1 MDQQPEQKQLK
12 QLKQFIGKSAQFDEQ
27 INNIKTQFFSALDDF
42 TKYYVYFNK
51 NPEVNEFQNFY
62 ANSKSQL
69 QTMSR
74 QLFLT
79 TNNIDKIIEEIDK
92 QVSSISIKLEGEEEL
107 YKKLMELA
115 ENIDNT
121 QDGSQILIDDSK
133 KKYNDQYYK
142 NIQIFIGIII
152 GIMLLVKLFKKP
164 IPTK

>member
-1 MDQQPEQKQLK
+1 MDQQQQQQQQQ
-12 QLKQFIGKSAQFDEQ
+12 QLKQFIGKSQQFDEQ

-133 KKYNDQYYK
+133 KKYNIQYYK
-142 NIQIFIGIII
+142 NVEIFFGIII
-152 GIMLLVKLFKKP
+152 GIVLLVKLFKKP
-164 IPTK
+164 IPSK

>member
-1 MDQQPEQKQLK
+1 MDQQGQREQ
-12 QLKQFIGKSAQFDEQ
+12 QFIGQSQQFNEQ

-69 QTMSR
+69 QTISR
-74 QLFLT
+74 QLFST
-79 TNNIDKIIEEIDK
+79 TNNIDKMIEELDN
-92 QVSSISIKLEGEEEL
+92 QVSSISIKLKGEEEL
-107 YKKLMELA
+107 YKKLIELS
-115 ENIDNT
+115 ENINNT

-133 KKYNDQYYK
+133 KKYNDQYYQ
-142 NIQIFIGIII
+142 NIQIFVGMIIGII
-152 GIMLLVKLFKKP
+152 LLVKLFKKP

>member
-1 MDQQPEQKQLK
+1 MDQKQQKQFK
-12 QLKQFIGKSAQFDEQ
+12 GQSQQFNEK

-92 QVSSISIKLEGEEEL
+92 QVSSISIKLEGEE
-107 YKKLMELA
+107 
-115 ENIDNT
+115 
-121 QDGSQILIDDSK
+121 
-133 KKYNDQYYK
+133 
-142 NIQIFIGIII
+142 
-152 GIMLLVKLFKKP
+152 
-164 IPTK
+164 

>member
-1 MDQQPEQKQLK
+1 MDQKQQKQFK
-12 QLKQFIGKSAQFDEQ
+12 GQSQQFNEK

-69 QTMSR
+69 QTMSQ

-79 TNNIDKIIEEIDK
+79 TNNIDKNIEEIDK
-92 QVSSISIKLEGEEEL
+92 EVSSISIKLEEEEKL

-115 ENIDNT
+115 ANINNT
-121 QDGSQILIDDSK
+121 QDGSQILMDDAK
-133 KKYNDQYYK
+133 KIYNDQYYK
-142 NIQIFIGIII
+142 NVEIFVGIII
-152 GIMLLVKLFKKP
+152 AIVLLLNLFKKP
-164 IPTK
+164 IPPK

>member
-1 MDQQPEQKQLK
+1 MDQQQQQQQ
-12 QLKQFIGKSAQFDEQ
+12 QLKQFIGKSQQFDEQ

-152 GIMLLVKLFKKP
+152 GIMLLVKLFKKH

>member
-1 MDQQPEQKQLK
+1 MDQQQEQEQQE
-12 QLKQFIGKSAQFDEQ
+12 QLKQFIGKSQQFDEQ

-121 QDGSQILIDDSK
+121 QDGSQILIDDHS
-133 KKYNDQYYK
+133 Y
-142 NIQIFIGIII
+142 
-152 GIMLLVKLFKKP
+152 
-164 IPTK
+164 

>member
-1 MDQQPEQKQLK
+1 MDQQQQQQQQQ
-12 QLKQFIGKSAQFDEQ
+12 QLKQFIGKSQQFDEQ

>member
-1 MDQQPEQKQLK
+1 MNNQISVNIRCNTFEIFVINNY
-12 QLKQFIGKSAQFDEQ
+12 FIVD
-27 INNIKTQFFSALDDF
+27 NIKTQFFSALDDF

-115 ENIDNT
+115 ENIDTT

-142 NIQIFIGIII
+142 NIQIFMGIII
-152 GIMLLVKLFKKP
+152 GILLLVKLFKKP

>member
-1 MDQQPEQKQLK
+1 MDQQQQQQ
-12 QLKQFIGKSAQFDEQ
+12 QLKQFIGKSQQFDEQ

-79 TNNIDKIIEEIDK
+79 TNNIDKIIEELDNK
-92 QVSSISIKLEGEEEL
+92 VSSISIKLEGEEEL

-115 ENIDNT
+115 ENINNT

-133 KKYNDQYYK
+133 NKYNDQYYQ
-142 NIQIFIGIII
+142 NIQIFMGIII
-152 GIMLLVKLFKKP
+152 GIILLVKLFKKP

>member
-1 MDQQPEQKQLK
+1 MDQQQQQQQ
-12 QLKQFIGKSAQFDEQ
+12 QLKQFIGKSQQFDEQ

-142 NIQIFIGIII
+142 NIQIFKIQ
-152 GIMLLVKLFKKP
+152 KK
-164 IPTK
+164 IFRE

>member
-1 MDQQPEQKQLK
+1 MVNNLVGQAK
-12 QLKQFIGKSAQFDEQ
+12 QFDEK
-27 INNIKTQFFSALDDF
+27 INNLKTRFFSALDDF
-42 TKYYVYFNK
+42 KKYYVYFNK

-92 QVSSISIKLEGEEEL
+92 QVSSISEKLEGEEEL
-107 YKKLMELA
+107 YKKLIELA

-142 NIQIFIGIII
+142 NIQIFMGIII
-152 GIMLLVKLFKKP
+152 GIILLIKLFKKP